1 MSEIIIPRA
10 IRGLIFDCDGTLA
23 DTHHLHQEAWDEC
36 MAELGVTIPPNYL
49 DDFKGVP
56 TTNIL
61 ETMNG
66 RFGLSLDVAVVSEDK
81 ERRVFPK
88 LARAEPIKAVIEVAR
103 RHKGV
108 LPMAAASGGVGYNVL
123 LTLKAIGLEGFFDA
137 VLTADDPVR
146 GKPFP
151 DIFLLAAEKIGVAP
165 EHCLVFEDSPLGI
178 EAAHK
183 AGMLAIDVAPF
194 V

>member
-1 MSEIIIPRA
+1 MPEIIIPETVK
-10 IRGLIFDCDGTLA
+10 GLIFDCDGTLA
-23 DTHHLHQEAWDEC
+23 DTHFLHQEAWDEC
-36 MAELGVTIPPNYL
+36 MAALGVTITPNSL

-56 TTNIL
+56 TTRIL
-61 ETMNG
+61 EIINE
-66 RFGLSLDVAVVSEDK
+66 RYGLNLDVEAVAEDK

-88 LARAEPIKAVIEVAR
+88 LTRAEPIKAVIDVAR
-103 RHKGV
+103 RYKGV
-108 LPMAAASGGVGYNVL
+108 LPMAAASGGVAYNVL
-123 LTLKAIGLEGFFDA
+123 LTIKSVGLEGFFDA

-151 DIFLLAAEKIGVAP
+151 DIFLLAAQKIGVAP